1 MSYGADINVYVED
14 KAGDG
19 GVSPSPVP
27 WWLSPDVDI
36 PAHSGTAYQGANQVQ
51 VRVHCHEEPVL
62 SDRIVAEVY
71 AGNPSLVMAPGSN
84 AVRIDPGTLLFR
96 TAAISGTEPIANETG
111 ATMTFSWTPSSNASA
126 PDGPGHRCLIL
137 RAFPQSITAPT
148 SPFDVP
154 NEQHEAQ
161 HNIEVLATTK
171 MMKAP
176 GSGAG
181 TPGDPR
187 QMNEDGSWSEVLLT
201 RATGR
206 LRGRRYIV
214 CAFDPDPD
222 HLAVASVRS
231 QLTRSKLSVSND
243 PPQRVELEADA
254 GAGEPID
261 PRRLL
266 KSRRFARASGLGE
279 GLLAEERLLATTS
292 VDLGPRKASRIVV
305 RFDHSNLRPRTAAVL
320 HVAQFTEDGRP
331 EGGMTIVAVA
341 PRDR

>member
-1 MSYGADINVYVED
+1 MSYGSDINVYVED
-14 KAGDG
+14 KAGDV

-27 WWLSPDVDI
+27 WWLSPDIDI
-36 PAHSGTAYQGANQVQ
+36 PAHSGTAYQGPNQVQ

-62 SDRIVAEVY
+62 DDKIVGEAY

-84 AVRIDPGTLLFR
+84 AVRIDPGTLLWR
-96 TAAISGTEPIANETG
+96 TVATSGTEPIANETG
-111 ATMTFSWTPSSNASA
+111 ATLTFSWTPSADPSA

-137 RAFPQSITAPT
+137 RAFPQSLTPPT
-148 SPFDVP
+148 GAFDVA

-161 HNIEVLATTK
+161 HNIEVLSTTK
-171 MMKAP
+171 MMKSP

-187 QMNEDGSWSEVLLT
+187 QMNPDGSWSEVLLT

-206 LRGRRYIV
+206 RRGKHFIV

-222 HLAVASVRS
+222 HLATASVRG
-231 QLTRSKLSVSND
+231 QLSRSKLSLSSE
-243 PPQRVELEADA
+243 PPAGVELELED
-254 GAGEPID
+254 GASEAID

-266 KSRRFARASGLGE
+266 KSRRFASASGLGE
-279 GLLAEERLLATTS
+279 GLLAEERLLAGLS
-292 VDLGPRKASRIVV
+292 VELGPRTTSRIVV
-305 RFDHSNLRPRTAAVL
+305 RFDHTNLKPRTAAVL
-320 HVAQFTEDGRP
+320 HVVQWTADGRP

-341 PRDR
+341 PRER